1 MLPAAPHLAGG
12 LRVVA
17 TPADGG
23 GFAAG
28 VPAATAVSDTVPA
41 AALVVRQVPLAA
53 APPVLAATAE
63 GGGGGGGSSSYS
75 PRPGGRTSR
84 RIVEVPMPQDWQRA
98 GFRHIARKC
107 LHEYGDSSLRWCRS
121 EMK

>member
-41 AALVVRQVPLAA
+41 AALGVRQVPLAA
-53 APPVLAATAE
+53 APPVLAAAAE
-63 GGGGGGGSSSYS
+63 GGGGGGRVVLVLPMPGGEDEPADCGSSYA
-75 PRPGGRTSR
+75 PRLATR
-84 RIVEVPMPQDWQRA
+84 
-98 GFRHIARKC
+98 GFSTHRQKV
-107 LHEYGDSSLRWCRS
+107 LT
-121 EMK
+121 